1 MNFLDILFLAIAL
14 AMDCFAVSIVSGVLL
29 KQRRW
34 AVILRMSLLFGIF
47 QALMP
52 LIGWL
57 LTSHFAHYID
67 TFDHWIAFGLLV
79 FLGVRMMRSGDDADT
94 AHSFRPSRLTTQI
107 SLAIATSIDALA
119 VGISF
124 ACTGYTTLS
133 SLTYPLVVIGIVSF
147 LFGIIGNLL
156 GLRFGVVISH
166 RLRPSLVGGLI
177 LIIIG
182 VKILLTHLCE

>member
-29 KQRRW
+29 KQCRW
-34 AVILRMSLLFGIF
+34 LVILRMSLLFGLF

-52 LIGWL
+52 LLGWL
-57 LTSHFAHYID
+57 LTSHFAHYIEAY
-67 TFDHWIAFGLLV
+67 DHWVAFALLC
-79 FLGVRMMRSGDDADT
+79 FLGIRMMRSTDDTDT
-94 AHSFRPSRLTTQI
+94 AHPFRPERLTTQV
-107 SLAIATSIDALA
+107 SLAVATSIDALA

-124 ACTGYTTLS
+124 ACMDYTTLS
-133 SLTYPLVVIGIVSF
+133 SLTYPLIVIGLVSF
-147 LFGIIGNLL
+147 LFGILGNKL
-156 GLRFGVVISH
+156 GLRFGAVISR

-182 VKILLTHLCE
+182 VKILLTHLCK